1 MPITAENV
9 AGIFTYHAPDEG
21 QRVAYDALRA
31 GALHL
36 ARIILEVTPP
46 CADREAAL
54 RHLREAV
61 ATANSAIALKG
72 AV

>member
-1 MPITAENV
+1 MPVTLENV
-9 AGIFTYHAPDEG
+9 AGIFTYHPPDEG
-21 QRVAYDALRA
+21 QRVAYDAIRQ
-31 GALHL
+31 GALAL
-36 ARIILEVTPP
+36 ARIIIEVTPP
-46 CADREAAL
+46 CADQQAAL